1 MVIDFKERAEEV
13 LEHFNGGEK
22 EFIVRR
28 YMDDKCKIMK
38 GLLHSGA
45 SIGEHTH
52 TTNCEFIHIIEGR
65 GTVLMDGVYEDV
77 EADQCHYCPKGH
89 SHSLINNSDAD
100 LHFFATVVEQ

>member
-1 MVIDFKERAEEV
+1 MKDIGNKPVIAA
-13 LEHFNGGEK
+13 N
-22 EFIVRR
+22 IRR

-65 GTVLMDGVYEDV
+65 GTVLMDGAYEDV
-77 EADQCHYCPKGH
+77 EAGQCHYCPKGH
-89 SHSLINNSDAD
+89 EHCFINNGKRD
-100 LHFFATVVEQ
+100 LVFFAVVPQQ